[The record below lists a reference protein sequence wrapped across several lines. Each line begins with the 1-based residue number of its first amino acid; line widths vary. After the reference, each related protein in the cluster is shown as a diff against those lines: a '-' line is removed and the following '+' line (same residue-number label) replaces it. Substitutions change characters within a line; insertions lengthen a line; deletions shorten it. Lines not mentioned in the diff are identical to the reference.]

1 MEEPGLQYC
10 QYGVEKTNMNVAM
23 MQPAFM
29 PWQGFFELIYKADV
43 FILLDDFQFSA
54 QSYHQRNRLFV
65 NKDQID
71 WYIVPVQ
78 KSISFKLPLNQ
89 TITNETTFW
98 RKKMWKRIH
107 QNYSRSQYYSEFA
120 PFIEKWISTPMESLA
135 AQNIELIKFIC
146 EKIDIRLEFR
156 LSSQYPSGLHRSAR
170 VVELL
175 RSCHADRYYCAR
187 GSFLYM
193 LEDGIFP
200 LHDIQVLFQ
209 DFQPGTYEQI
219 GSPGRF
225 ITNLSIIDALMNIG
239 AEGTAELVKKGTR
252 KWLTWE
258 EMTAL
263 KSH

>member
-1 MEEPGLQYC
+1 M
-10 QYGVEKTNMNVAM
+10 KVAM
-23 MQPAFM
+23 MQPAFI
-29 PWQGFFELIYKADV
+29 PWQGFFELIHNSDV
-43 FILLDDFQFSA
+43 FIFLDDFQFSA

-65 NKDQID
+65 NKDRID

-98 RKKMWKRIH
+98 RKKMWKRIQ
-107 QNYSRSQYYSEFA
+107 QNYSGAKYYYEFA
-120 PFIEKWISTPMESLA
+120 PFIEKWLSTPMESLA
-135 AQNIELIKFIC
+135 AQNIAFIKYVC
-146 EKIDIRLEFR
+146 EQLDIRPEFR
-156 LSSQYPSGLHRSAR
+156 LSSQYPSGSHRSVR

-175 RSCHADRYYCAR
+175 RSCHADSYFCAK

-200 LHDIQVLFQ
+200 LHDIAVFFQ
-209 DFQPGTYEQI
+209 DFQPGSYQQI
-219 GSPGRF
+219 GSPGKF
-225 ITNLSIIDALMNIG
+225 IQHLSIIDALMNIG

-258 EMTAL
+258 EIIAL